1 MRRVLLVALLGKSDR
16 VERELS
22 DVRCKRED
30 GREGRFRR
38 IRLLSSLVKF
48 HIFPIFGKTSRSPHT
63 WSLAFTVLHD

>member
-30 GREGRFRR
+30 GRKAAECLFFVGKIVSLQR
-38 IRLLSSLVKF
+38 ISK
-48 HIFPIFGKTSRSPHT
+48 
-63 WSLAFTVLHD
+63 